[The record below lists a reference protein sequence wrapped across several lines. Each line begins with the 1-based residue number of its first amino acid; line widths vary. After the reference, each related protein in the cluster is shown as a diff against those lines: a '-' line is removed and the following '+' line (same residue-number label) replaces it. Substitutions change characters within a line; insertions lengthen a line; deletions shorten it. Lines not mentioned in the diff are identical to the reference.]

1 MCLER
6 VLRNL
11 GFAIASAAIVAG
23 LGFILE
29 FEPVLS
35 SLAR

>member
-6 VLRNL
+6 VLRNA
-11 GFAIASAAIVAG
+11 GFAIASVAIVAS
-23 LGFILE
+23 LTFILE
-29 FEPVLS
+29 FQPVLN